1 MVEGHIYIKG
11 VIGSQYDESGELIEK
26 GVDLV
31 DVVEQVSKLAPE
43 VESVICHIN
52 SEGGFVAVGNQIHEF
67 LQTLPNLVT
76 VAEELCASIATKV
89 FLAAPLQN
97 RKVVSGCKFMI
108 HNPFVQN
115 ASGDAEQL
123 KQAANEI
130 EQIEKELEADYSKAT
145 GVSKEAISGLMKVQT
160 FFTDEQLLNFKF
172 ASEIIPNTPI
182 KAVAIL
188 ENQNNHK
195 MSKSLKERAASAVM
209 ALAKATLT
217 EEQIKALQVDVTPEP
232 NPNENREAKA
242 LMIEAE
248 GDQMLETPFADL
260 AINDAVMIDGV
271 EVTDGSKDGSY
282 VTTAPVLLVDGTELP
297 VGSTIIVAGNMV
309 SEIIPFVE
317 AAPDQSAELA
327 ELKAQLEAKDAEI
340 VSLKEENQKVA
351 KDAEE
356 ALAIMEKAAKM
367 QSTYTPPVAQ
377 ATFRQPEKPL
387 SMKEQMEK
395 RKAEYAKR

>member
-11 VIGSQYDESGELIEK
+11 VIGSQYNESNKLIKK

-76 VAEELCASIATKV
+76 IAEELCASIATKV

-108 HNPFVQN
+108 HNPFIQN

-145 GVSKEAISGLMKVQT
+145 GVSKEAISGLMKVET

-217 EEQIKALQVDVTPEP
+217 EEQIKALQVGVTPEP

-297 VGSTIIVAGNMV
+297 VGSTIVVAGNMV

-317 AAPDQSAELA
+317 QAPDQSAELA

-340 VSLKEENQKVA
+340 VSLKEDNQKVA

-377 ATFRQPEKPL
+377 ATFLKPEKPL